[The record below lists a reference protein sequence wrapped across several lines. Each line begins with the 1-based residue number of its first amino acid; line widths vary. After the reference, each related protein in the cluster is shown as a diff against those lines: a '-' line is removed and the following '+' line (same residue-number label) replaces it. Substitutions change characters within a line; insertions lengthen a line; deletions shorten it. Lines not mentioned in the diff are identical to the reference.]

1 MKISKKRN
9 HRITI
14 SIILFIVTMVIV
26 GVLMRFKMKSLMI
39 SYMER
44 QVTEQART
52 MALLSSEQ
60 FELEIH
66 NLENIATEISVDKID
81 KSVLEMVFGNKEHV
95 SVGILTLNGDSIMGK
110 PLDFRDFK
118 GIQDSFRGNSAVC
131 YKEGKGVLFT
141 TPIYNGN
148 NVKYVLYK
156 LYDESVLPEKFGQE
170 CYDGHGKM
178 AIITSDNQIV
188 VSFVNTKVYAD
199 DFLKSDMVQ
208 SAMSALAEQMNVDTV
223 ATTYYKEN
231 KKGYFLFMSEI
242 PQLNMYQI
250 GYVPEQFIEEGLST
264 IVTLVLW
271 VFGLLLLLFVIGVAY
286 LFVAEEKA
294 MESDTLRAAKNAAE
308 QANQAKSNFLANM
321 SHEIRTPINA
331 IMGMNEMVLRE
342 TDNENIKEYAMNVK
356 SASATLLSLIN
367 DILDFSKIEAGKLE
381 IFDAPY
387 EVSLLLNDVINMVDI
402 KVKQKNLKF
411 NIDIDS
417 ALPSVLRGDEV
428 RIRQVIVNILN
439 NAVKYTK
446 EGMVTLRVGSVMEK
460 GDFLLKIQVK
470 DTGIGIKKE
479 DINRLFQDF
488 ERLDLDQNRTIE
500 GTGLGLAITKRLVDK
515 MSGRLEVD
523 SLYGKGS
530 LFTIYLKQDIV
541 DDTPLGD
548 YKKGTEDFVKT
559 VNGYKERFV
568 APNAHILVVDD
579 SSMNLSVVQELL
591 KKTKV
596 QITACIS
603 GYECLET
610 VQKQHYDVILLDHMM
625 PEMDGMET
633 LKRLKGLEH
642 NLCKDVPVIAL
653 TANAILGAKEEY
665 LKVGFADYLS
675 KPIEPMELELMLLRY
690 IPEEK
695 INILTAE
702 DEKEK
707 DAYKNEAV
715 KELPDRSQ
723 LIQED
728 IGLQYCANDEEFYR
742 DMIGLYCNGYD
753 ANCDKI
759 EEALDIEDW
768 KNYTVYLH
776 ALKSTSLNV
785 GGMVVAEAAKKLE
798 LAGKAIGQGK
808 NTDDNISYIKENN
821 ADAMELYRLTVHA
834 FTTMMGKMK
843 GEEDE

>member
-1 MKISKKRN
+1 MKMNKKRN

-26 GVLMRFKMKSLMI
+26 GILMKFKMEALLI

-44 QVTEQART
+44 QVTEQVRT

-66 NLENIATEISVDKID
+66 NLESIATEISVDKID
-81 KSVLEMVFGNKEHV
+81 ESVLETVLGNKENV
-95 SVGILTLNGDSIMGK
+95 SVGILTLNGNSIMGK

-131 YKEGKGVLFT
+131 YKEGEGVLFS
-141 TPIYNGN
+141 TPIYSGK

-156 LYDESVLPEKFGQE
+156 LYDESILPEKFGQE
-170 CYDGHGKM
+170 CYDGQGKM
-178 AIITSDNQIV
+178 AIITNNNQV
-188 VSFVNTKVYAD
+188 VVPFVNANVLAD
-199 DFLKSDMVQ
+199 DYLKSDMVQ
-208 SAMSALAEQMNVDTV
+208 SSMSDLAEQMNVDTA

-250 GYVPEQFIEEGLST
+250 GYVPESFISEGLST

-294 MESDTLRAAKNAAE
+294 MESDTLRAAKNVAE

-387 EVSLLLNDVINMVDI
+387 EVSLLINDVINMVDI
-402 KVKQKNLKF
+402 KLKQKNLHF

-417 ALPSVLRGDEV
+417 DLPSVLRGDEV

-446 EGMVTLRVGSVMEK
+446 EGMVALQVSSVIEK
-460 GDFLLKIQVK
+460 GEFLLKIRVK

-479 DINRLFQDF
+479 DINKLFQDF
-488 ERLDLDQNRTIE
+488 ERLDLEQNRTVE

-515 MSGRLEVD
+515 MAGRLEVE
-523 SLYGKGS
+523 SVYGKGS
-530 LFTIYLKQDIV
+530 LFTIYLKQEIV

-559 VNGYKERFV
+559 INGYQERFV
-568 APNAHILVVDD
+568 APEAHILVVDD

-596 QITACIS
+596 QITVCLS
-603 GYECLET
+603 GQECLEY
-610 VQKQHYDVILLDHMM
+610 VQKEHYDVILLDHMM

-633 LKRLKGLEH
+633 LRRLKTVE
-642 NLCKDVPVIAL
+642 NNQCVDTPVIAL

-665 LKVGFADYLS
+665 LKAGFADYLS
-675 KPIEPMELELMLLRY
+675 KPIEPVELELMLLRY
-690 IPEEK
+690 IPTEK
-695 INILTAE
+695 VNILAPNDDKTE
-702 DEKEK
+702 TDTDIKER
-707 DAYKNEAV
+707 
-715 KELPDRSQ
+715 ELPNMSQ
-723 LIQED
+723 IIQKD

-742 DMIGLYCNGYD
+742 EMIELYCNGYD

-759 EEALDIEDW
+759 EEALDLEDW

-798 LAGKAIGQGK
+798 LAGKTIGQGK
-808 NTDDNISYIKENN
+808 NIDDNISYIKENN
-821 ADAMELYRLTVHA
+821 KNAMDLYQLTVHA
-834 FTTMMGKMK
+834 FITMLEKMK
-843 GEEDE
+843 EEKDE